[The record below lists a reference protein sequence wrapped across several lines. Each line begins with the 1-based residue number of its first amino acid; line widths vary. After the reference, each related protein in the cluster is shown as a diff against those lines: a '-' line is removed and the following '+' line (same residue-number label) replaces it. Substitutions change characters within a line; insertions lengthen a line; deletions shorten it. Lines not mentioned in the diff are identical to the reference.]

1 MYISPKMLQD
11 EHACP
16 EQYRLFKDLF
26 GEGVTVTT
34 ELCLQYAD
42 DFDWNWAARHLL
54 PLEDYR
60 TYQRLTLRP
69 RAEYIREHITL
80 RQRGGTLEP
89 GSSAWLTWKTH
100 CAAMFAQLATK

>member
-16 EQYRLFKDLF
+16 AEYSLFKDLF

-34 ELCLQYAD
+34 ELCLQYAA
-42 DFDWNWAARHLL
+42 DFDWNWAALHLL

-60 TYQRLTLRP
+60 TYQRLTYRQ
-69 RAEYIREHITL
+69 RAEYIRDHI
-80 RQRGGTLEP
+80 RQRQRVEYNH
-89 GSSAWLTWKTH
+89 SAWLTWKTH